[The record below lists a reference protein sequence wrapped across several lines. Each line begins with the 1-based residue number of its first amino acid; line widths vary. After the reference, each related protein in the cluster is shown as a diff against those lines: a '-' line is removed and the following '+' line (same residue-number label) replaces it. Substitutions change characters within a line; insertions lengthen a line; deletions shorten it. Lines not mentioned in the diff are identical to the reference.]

1 MAPLANVAQLYV
13 IQGQTS
19 AAIKKLE
26 DALKNKPDNVTV
38 CLLLGQLYHRSKEY
52 AKAVNMYEKVLEKQ
66 PGNWAVANDLA
77 FLLAEQGK
85 SGKQL
90 DRARDLAQKALAARP
105 NEPSIQDTLG
115 WVYYKQ
121 GDMNHASDLV
131 EKAYAKM
138 ANSPAINYHMGM
150 ISYKAGRLAEAK
162 ELPDKGSQIRRDLRR
177 KGRGPRD
184 AGKIMKTV

>member
-1 MAPLANVAQLYV
+1 MNVAQLYV

-26 DALKNKPDNVTV
+26 DAAKNKPDNVTV
-38 CLLLGQLYHRSKEY
+38 CLLLGQLYHRGKEY
-52 AKAVNMYEKVLEKQ
+52 DKAVKMYEKVLEKQ
-66 PGNWAVANDLA
+66 PGNWGVANDLA

-85 SGKQL
+85 TGKQL
-90 DRARDLAQKALAARP
+90 DRARDLAQKALAAHP

-138 ANSPAINYHMGM
+138 GNSPAINYHMGM

-162 ELPDKGSQIRRDLRR
+162 EYLTKAVKSGETFD
-177 KGRGPRD
+177 
-184 AGKIMKTV
+184 GKEEAQGTLGKL